1 MKQKCFSYK
10 ELQKQINKYYTIEE
24 LNNLLDYN
32 FDFICLN
39 NIIHNM
45 DDENQI
51 LFIKIEGNYNYINE
65 RIKIDENNNIEFTQK
80 IIYEIFRKTIEKLDD
95 EEYNMNDDELINYI
109 ENLSRFENIVKLYN
123 YIFNFTRNSNDLYNS
138 IDYINASDK
147 INFYIDD
154 IKCDKI
160 INYNKYKD
168 LDINITYYF
177 SLSLFDEDLYFN
189 VNEIKLTIKNDYIN
203 KNIINDYNNLK
214 ENYDK
219 LKDDYNKL
227 KEENEK
233 LKKKDNSK
241 KIMN

>member
-51 LFIKIEGNYNYINE
+51 LFIKIDGNYNYINE

-123 YIFNFTRNSNDLYNS
+123 YIFNFTRNSDDVYNS
-138 IDYINASDK
+138 IDYINE
-147 INFYIDD
+147 
-154 IKCDKI
+154 
-160 INYNKYKD
+160 
-168 LDINITYYF
+168 
-177 SLSLFDEDLYFN
+177 DEL
-189 VNEIKLTIKNDYIN
+189 
-203 KNIINDYNNLK
+203 NLL
-214 ENYDK
+214 EDTTT
-219 LKDDYNKL
+219 
-227 KEENEK
+227 
-233 LKKKDNSK
+233 
-241 KIMN
+241 